1 LIALRQRKIARFQ
14 SENSVAGFWVIGCYL
29 PKGIYVMSEKV
40 DLPLTRLKTDVL
52 VVGGGF
58 AGCFAAIKAKEAGS
72 DVIMAVKGR
81 TGRSGLTPWANSWFV
96 YDEYGGR
103 ITREDYLNQFR
114 LSGEYLNNIDFS
126 ELLMDDAWDRLTELE
141 EWGARTGRTHEHEG
155 GRPYYY
161 QPGSVSRSV
170 EHVDGGDAM
179 RRKAVNV
186 GVELIERVMIT
197 ELIKEG
203 DKVVGAIGFHMQSGH
218 PYAILAKATILCTGP
233 SSLKPLGMGYP
244 CSSTTADGD
253 SMAMR
258 AGADVSGKEFNDAH
272 PAKPGNYL
280 EESDGNHPGMK
291 SATLMG
297 GGPPSQDGPFNPK
310 KLKGSSLGLRQDMV
324 VGFHQSGNPIDLE
337 YARHPGVSQG
347 TMKNGPDN
355 SIPDLVNETPEG
367 RPEGVPPKDSG
378 PFMPPPGGRVNVGF
392 STVGMG
398 NHKGEGLFPY
408 DINGKSNVDGLW
420 AAGDA
425 MCSMQNGAGY
435 AGFGS
440 SSSGSAVQGARSGWA
455 AAEYVKSQPAPRV
468 AAETLEEMKEA
479 MFAPCNNEKGY
490 NPNWV
495 IRVMQGI
502 MFPYYVLYAK
512 EQERME
518 IALKQIKYLQKK
530 FASSLKVDNFHEL
543 RNAHECRNLLLNAE
557 MKLIAGMA
565 RKESRGTHY
574 REDYPFRDDKNFL
587 AWVKV
592 SLDKDGNVK
601 SDLHPIPEKW
611 HPPVEMSY
619 RDKYDFIFPGEDEA
633 RAKVGI
639 TD

>member
-1 LIALRQRKIARFQ
+1 
-14 SENSVAGFWVIGCYL
+14 
-29 PKGIYVMSEKV
+29 MSDKV
-40 DLPLTRLKTDVL
+40 DFPLTTLETDVL

-58 AGCFAAIKAKEAGS
+58 AGCFAAIKAKEAGA

-96 YDEYGGR
+96 FEEYGGR
-103 ITREDYLNQFR
+103 ITREDYLKQFR

-126 ELLMDDAWDRLTELE
+126 NLLLDESWDRLKELE
-141 EWGARTGRTHEHEG
+141 DWGAKTGRTHEHEG

-170 EHVDGGDAM
+170 EHVGAGDPM

-186 GVELIERVMIT
+186 GVNLLERVMIT
-197 ELIKEG
+197 ELIKKG
-203 DKVVGAIGFHMQSGH
+203 DKVVGAIGFHMQSGR

-258 AGADVSGKEFNDAH
+258 AGADISGKEFNDAH
-272 PAKPGNYL
+272 PARPGNFL
-280 EESDGNHPGMK
+280 EESGGEPPGMK
-291 SATLMG
+291 SAMELG
-297 GGPPSQDGPFNPK
+297 GGPPSQDGPFNPN

-324 VGFHQSGNPIDLE
+324 VGFHQGGSPIDPQ
-337 YARHPGVSQG
+337 YARPPGVSQE

-355 SIPDLVNETPEG
+355 SIADLVNDTPEG
-367 RPEGVPPKDSG
+367 RPEGVPPKDLKPG
-378 PFMPPPGGRVNVGF
+378 GGPPPGGRKHMGF

-398 NHKGEGLFPY
+398 NHKGEGIFPY
-408 DINGKSNVDGLW
+408 DINGKSNVEGLW
-420 AAGDA
+420 AAGDS

-440 SSSGSAVQGARSGWA
+440 SSSGSAVQGARAGLA
-455 AAEYVKSQPAPRV
+455 AAEYAGMQAKSEV
-468 AAETLEEMKEA
+468 SAERLEELKEA
-479 MFAPCNNEKGY
+479 MFAPMNNEKGY

-502 MFPYYVLYAK
+502 MFPYYVLYVK
-512 EQERME
+512 DQERME

-530 FASSLKVDNFHEL
+530 FAASLKVDNFHEL

-574 REDYPFRDDKNFL
+574 REDFPYRDDKNFL

-592 SLDKDGNVK
+592 SLDRDGNVK
-601 SDLHPIPEKW
+601 SELHPIPEKW

-633 RAKVGI
+633 LAEAGI
-639 TD
+639 SM